1 MPARQRGL
9 PQSSGNCWRDE
20 IDMEI
25 YKRLLTYLTPY
36 KVRLVWSVVFMGL
49 TSALVSA
56 QAYLVKP
63 VLDKVI
69 LAKNMELGL
78 LLPPALVLVT
88 VLKGVAAYGR
98 DYLMG
103 WVGQKIVNDIRDQLY
118 AHVES
123 LSFSYFTRTP
133 TGVIISRIVNDVNL
147 VQGAI
152 TRAPSSL
159 VQGIF
164 TMVAL
169 TGYILYLNW
178 RLAAFSIIVLP
189 LAGIALS
196 RFSKRFRKAST
207 SMQEQIGVLTTHLHE
222 TIGGI
227 RIVKAFGMEAY
238 ESRRFSEKNKN
249 LFNSLMRTIK
259 TAALSHPVMEV
270 ISILGTSLV
279 ILFGLY
285 YISNGTM
292 TVGDFFSFMAALIFF
307 YRPLRE
313 LNGVNTTVQDGVAAA
328 KRIFEVLD
336 TQPEIMDRQGAGVIS
351 RDFKTIE
358 FRNLAFKYEDQMV
371 LKDINLTVQ
380 TGETIAIVGKSGGGK
395 TTFVNLIPR
404 FYDVTGGSILIDGRD
419 IRDLSIES
427 LRTQTAI
434 VTQQTFLF
442 NDTVKDNIAYGDTG
456 RPFEDIVRAAR
467 SAYAEDFIRALPLG
481 YDTIIGESGVK
492 LSGGQR
498 QRIAI
503 ARALLKNAPI
513 LILDE
518 ATSSLDTQ
526 SEREVQNALD
536 TLMKGRTS
544 FVIAHRLS
552 TIMNADRIIV
562 LKDGRIVEQGRHEEL
577 LARGGE
583 YKNLYE
589 QQFRD
594 EPPARTA

>member
-1 MPARQRGL
+1 
-9 PQSSGNCWRDE
+9 
-20 IDMEI
+20 
-25 YKRLLTYLTPY
+25 
-36 KVRLVWSVVFMGL
+36 
-49 TSALVSA
+49 
-56 QAYLVKP
+56 
-63 VLDKVI
+63 
-69 LAKNMELGL
+69 
-78 LLPPALVLVT
+78 
-88 VLKGVAAYGR
+88 
-98 DYLMG
+98 
-103 WVGQKIVNDIRDQLY
+103 
-118 AHVES
+118 
-123 LSFSYFTRTP
+123 
-133 TGVIISRIVNDVNL
+133 
-147 VQGAI
+147 
-152 TRAPSSL
+152 
-159 VQGIF
+159 
-164 TMVAL
+164 
-169 TGYILYLNW
+169 
-178 RLAAFSIIVLP
+178 
-189 LAGIALS
+189 
-196 RFSKRFRKAST
+196 
-207 SMQEQIGVLTTHLHE
+207 MQEQIGVLTTHLHE

-249 LFNSLMRTIK
+249 LFNSLMRAIK
-259 TAALSHPVMEV
+259 TGALSHPVMEV
-270 ISILGTSLV
+270 VSILGTSMV
-279 ILFGLY
+279 ILFGLH
-285 YISNGTM
+285 YISNNTM
-292 TVGDFFSFMAALIFF
+292 TVGDFFSFMAALVFF
-307 YRPLRE
+307 YRPLRD
-313 LNGVNTTVQDGVAAA
+313 LNGVNNTVQDGMAAA

-336 TQPEIMDRQGAGVIS
+336 TRPEIRDRQGAGIAG

-358 FRNLAFKYEDQMV
+358 FRNLVFKYEDEMV
-371 LKDINLTVQ
+371 LKDIDLTVNA
-380 TGETIAIVGKSGGGK
+380 GETVAIVGKSGGGK
-395 TTFVNLIPR
+395 TTLVNLIPR
-404 FYDVTGGSILIDGRD
+404 FYDVTGGSILIDGKD

-427 LRTQTAI
+427 LRSLTAI

-456 RPFEDIVRAAR
+456 KQFEDIVRAAQ

-577 LARGGE
+577 IARSGE

-594 EPPARTA
+594 ETPARTV

>member
-1 MPARQRGL
+1 
-9 PQSSGNCWRDE
+9 
-20 IDMEI
+20 MEI

-36 KVRLVWSVVFMGL
+36 KARLAWSLVFMGL
-49 TSALVSA
+49 TSAMVSA

-88 VLKGVAAYGR
+88 IFKGAAAYGR
-98 DYLMG
+98 DYLLG

-118 AHVES
+118 THIES

-147 VQGAI
+147 VQGAL
-152 TRAPSSL
+152 TKAPSSL
-159 VQGIF
+159 VQGVF

-169 TGYILYLNW
+169 TGYVLYLNW
-178 RLAAFSIIVLP
+178 RLAAFSIIILP

-207 SMQEQIGVLTTHLHE
+207 SMQEEIGVLTTHLHE

-227 RIVKAFGMEAY
+227 RIVKAFGMEKY

-249 LFNSLMRTIK
+249 LFNSLMRAIK
-259 TAALSHPVMEV
+259 TSAISHPIMEV
-270 ISILGTSLV
+270 ISIFGTSLV

-285 YISNGTM
+285 AITAGTM
-292 TVGDFFSFMAALIFF
+292 TIGDFFSFMAALVFF
-307 YRPLRE
+307 YRPLRD
-313 LNGVNTTVQDGVAAA
+313 LNGVNSTVQDGVAAA
-328 KRIFEVLD
+328 RRIFEVLD
-336 TQPEIMDRQGAGVIS
+336 TQPEIRDRPGAGIAR

-358 FRNLAFKYEDQMV
+358 FRNLVFKYEDEMV
-371 LKDINLTVQ
+371 LKDINLTVKA
-380 TGETIAIVGKSGGGK
+380 GETIAIVGKSGGGK
-395 TTFVNLIPR
+395 TTLVNLIPR
-404 FYDVTGGSILIDGRD
+404 FYDVTGGSILIDGKD
-419 IRDLSIES
+419 IRDLSLES
-427 LRTQTAI
+427 LRSLTAI

-456 RPFEDIVRAAR
+456 KPFEDIVRAAQ

-536 TLMKGRTS
+536 TLMKGRAS

-577 LARGGE
+577 IARGGE

-594 EPPARTA
+594 ETPARTV